1 MYLLDTNTCIYFL
14 KNSFPTLT
22 QRLLNTDPSE
32 LFVSSI
38 TVFELAYGAE
48 KSKWGEKTRQ
58 KLAMFLAPFTILPF
72 DGEDAMVA
80 GRIRGALEQRGI
92 PIGPYDVQI
101 AAQALAKGLTV
112 LTHNLSE
119 FQRKRKINPC
129 TAFDRE
135 K

>member
-14 KNSFPTLT
+14 KNSFSALT
-22 QRLLNTDPSE
+22 QKLLDTDPSE
-32 LFVSSI
+32 LFISSI
-38 TVFELAYGAE
+38 TVFELTYGAE

-72 DGEDAMVA
+72 DSEDAMVA
-80 GRIRGALEQRGI
+80 GRIRGALEQHGT

-112 LTHNLSE
+112 LTHDMKE
-119 FQRKRKINPC
+119 FQRVLDIKVENWV
-129 TAFDRE
+129 E
-135 K
+135 

>member
-14 KNSFPTLT
+14 KNSFSALT
-22 QRLLNTDPSE
+22 QKLLDTDPSE
-32 LFVSSI
+32 LFISSI
-38 TVFELAYGAE
+38 TVFELTYGAG

-72 DGEDAMVA
+72 DSEDAMVA
-80 GRIRGALEQRGI
+80 GRIRGALEQHGT

-112 LTHNLSE
+112 LTHDMKE
-119 FQRKRKINPC
+119 FQRVLDIKVE
-129 TAFDRE
+129 DWVE
-135 K
+135 

>member
-22 QRLLNTDPSE
+22 QKLLDTDPSE
-32 LFVSSI
+32 LFISSI
-38 TVFELAYGAE
+38 TVFELAYGSE

-72 DGEDAMVA
+72 DSEDAMVA
-80 GRIRGALEQRGI
+80 GRIRGALEQHGT

-112 LTHNLSE
+112 LTHNMKE
-119 FQRKRKINPC
+119 FQRVPDLRVE
-129 TAFDRE
+129 DWVE
-135 K
+135 

>member
-14 KNSFPTLT
+14 KNSFPALT
-22 QRLLNTDPSE
+22 QRLLETDPNE
-32 LFVSSI
+32 LFISSI

-58 KLAMFLAPFTILPF
+58 KLAMFLAPFTILSF

-80 GRIRGALEQRGI
+80 GRIRSALEQHGT

-112 LTHNLSE
+112 LTHNISE
-119 FQRKRKINPC
+119 FQRVPDLRVE
-129 TAFDRE
+129 DWVE
-135 K
+135 

>member
-72 DGEDAMVA
+72 DDEDAMVA
-80 GRIRGALEQRGI
+80 GRIRGALEQRGT

-119 FQRKRKINPC
+119 FKRVP
-129 TAFDRE
+129 DLRVE
-135 K
+135 DWVE

>member
-14 KNSFPTLT
+14 KNSFSALT
-22 QRLLNTDPSE
+22 QKLLDTDPSE
-32 LFVSSI
+32 LFISSI

-72 DGEDAMVA
+72 DSEDAMVV
-80 GRIRGALEQRGI
+80 GRIRGALEQHGT

-101 AAQALAKGLTV
+101 AAQALVKGLTV
-112 LTHNLSE
+112 LTHNMKE
-119 FQRKRKINPC
+119 FQRVPDLRVE
-129 TAFDRE
+129 DWVE
-135 K
+135 

>member
-72 DGEDAMVA
+72 DDEDAMVA
-80 GRIRGALEQRGI
+80 GRIRGALEQRGM

-119 FQRKRKINPC
+119 FKRVPGLRVE
-129 TAFDRE
+129 DWVE
-135 K
+135 